1 MVRVAINGFG
11 RIGRLV
17 LRAGYKKL
25 DFVAINDLGDIKTM
39 AHLLKYDSVHGR
51 FPGEVRVQG
60 NDLVVDGK
68 AIKYFSQKEPEK
80 LPWHELGVDVLLE
93 CTGIFIDRAGA
104 GKHIIAG
111 AKKVLISAP
120 WKGNEFVQ
128 TIVRGVNDHKIRG
141 EYVLSCGSCT
151 TNSLVPVIKV
161 LLDNF
166 GIEKGFM
173 TTVHSYTNDQNILD
187 LPHKD
192 LRRARA
198 AAINMVPTSTGAAIS
213 VKEIFP
219 ELSGRLDGIAIR
231 VPTPDGSVTDF
242 VGILG
247 RETTVA
253 EVNKAMKDACDSY
266 LKGVMEYC
274 DEPIVSRDVVGNPH
288 SAIFDSTLTKVNG
301 RLVKVFSWY
310 DNEWGF
316 SNRMVEIAQMMGE

>member
-231 VPTPDGSVTDF
+231 VPTPDGSV
-242 VGILG
+242 GILG